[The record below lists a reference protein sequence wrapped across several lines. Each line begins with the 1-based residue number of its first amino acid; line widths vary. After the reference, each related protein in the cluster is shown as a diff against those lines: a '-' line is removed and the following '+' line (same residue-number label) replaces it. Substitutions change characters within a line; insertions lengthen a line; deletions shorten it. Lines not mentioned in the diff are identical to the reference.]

1 MNKVRKEL
9 GQLLYAQR
17 KNELT
22 PFKGGYENHINTKM
36 TTKVKYVL
44 MKGD

>member
-9 GQLLYAQR
+9 GQLFYAQR
-17 KNELT
+17 KNELK
-22 PFKGGYENHINTKM
+22 PIKVGYENHINAKI
-36 TTKVKYVL
+36 TTKVKYFL